1 MEKLL
6 TSTDM
11 SGVCNWEYYID
22 NRMPPAEIIHLHLY
36 ALYVNFVIE
45 IVGTLFLLD
54 LPNFFWLQTFIK
66 NQKLYVAIILLLSLY
81 YGYYF
86 LFELICFQRFVS
98 IIFFLHVRIPKKK
111 NLLQIWFFVKL
122 WFFFHRVI
130 QCWSK
135 KGHFFNVE

>member
-11 SGVCNWEYYID
+11 SGVCNREYYID

-66 NQKLYVAIILLLSLY
+66 NQKLYVANPIIITILWLL
-81 YGYYF
+81 F
-86 LFELICFQRFVS
+86 FVRINLFPEICFYNFFSQLFKL
-98 IIFFLHVRIPKKK
+98 IFNI
-111 NLLQIWFFVKL
+111 LQ
-122 WFFFHRVI
+122 
-130 QCWSK
+130 
-135 KGHFFNVE
+135 